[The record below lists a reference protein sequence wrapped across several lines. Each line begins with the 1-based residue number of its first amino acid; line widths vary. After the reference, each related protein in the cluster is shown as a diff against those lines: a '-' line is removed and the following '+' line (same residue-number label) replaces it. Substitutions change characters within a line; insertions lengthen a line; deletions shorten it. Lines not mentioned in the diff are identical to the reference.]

1 VLPLDACDGIRVPD
15 DEDPE
20 LRTAMDERLLDL
32 VDDPELVGSV
42 GTVLAVS
49 GSPRPRLRQVLVA
62 VESGVRD
69 LGLERD
75 PGVMQEARW
84 ARPRHHRRPLPDG
97 EPPQR
102 RS

>member
-1 VLPLDACDGIRVPD
+1 MARVREITAVAMAHVDLLVVLPLDDCDGIRVPD

-49 GSPRPRLRQVLVA
+49 GSPRSRLRQVLVA
-62 VESGVRD
+62 VQSSVR
-69 LGLERD
+69 
-75 PGVMQEARW
+75 
-84 ARPRHHRRPLPDG
+84 
-97 EPPQR
+97 
-102 RS
+102 